1 MEMVLRC
8 RAVAASLLLFLFL
21 FGGADAAL
29 AQTDLKAAPL
39 SPVTV
44 QVMPAKAHPAASV
57 IRFDPVKAT
66 NAYLAQVSGAARQR
80 SDSYFEGGY
89 VLILVDTL
97 YAIAVSALLL
107 WSGLSAKMRNIA
119 QRLTRSRFLQVP
131 VYVALF
137 VVITT
142 ILTFPLTYYEE
153 FLREHAYGLS
163 NQNFGQWFGD
173 FLTVFGVQLV
183 IFAIALTLIYTV
195 VRAAPRTWWAWGTV
209 VAFVMI
215 AAISTIEPV
224 FIAPLLNHYTP
235 LPDSPIKE
243 KILALAK
250 GNGIPVDN
258 VYEFDASRQ
267 SKRIS
272 ANVSGMFGTT
282 RISLNDNLMKR
293 CNPRQIQAVLGHE
306 MGHYVLNHDLIGLTW
321 FGLVI
326 LVAFLFLNWGFRVL
340 AGIFGG
346 DWDVRTIDDPA
357 GLPLLTAL
365 FAFFL
370 FLATPVTNTITRTLE
385 AQADIFGLNAARQPD
400 GFATSALK
408 LGEYRKLDPSSLE
421 EFIFYDHPSGHT
433 RIWTAMRWKAW
444 HLNDPDIKA
453 GPVSPQ

>member
-1 MEMVLRC
+1 MGSRRGALG
-8 RAVAASLLLFLFL
+8 AAILVFVFF
-21 FGGADAAL
+21 FGGVAGAL
-29 AQTDLKAAPL
+29 AQTDLTAAPVSHISVNNL
-39 SPVTV
+39 
-44 QVMPAKAHPAASV
+44 PASTHPAAPA
-57 IRFDPVKAT
+57 IKFDPVKAT
-66 NAYLAQVSGAARQR
+66 NAYLAQISGAARQR

-89 VLILVDTL
+89 VLILVDTI
-97 YAIAVSALLL
+97 YSIAVSALLL
-107 WSGLSAKMRNIA
+107 WSGISVRMRNIA
-119 QRLTRSRFLQVP
+119 QRLTRSRFFQVP
-131 VYVALF
+131 IYVAMF
-137 VVITT
+137 VIITT
-142 ILTFPLTYYEE
+142 ILTFPMTVYEE

-173 FLTVFGVQLV
+173 FAIEFGVQLV
-183 IFAIALTLIYTV
+183 IFAIALTLIYAV
-195 VRAAPRTWWAWGTV
+195 IRAAPRMWWAWGTV
-209 VAFVMI
+209 VAFVLI
-215 AAISTIEPV
+215 AGISTVEPV

-235 LPDSPIKE
+235 LAESPIKD

-250 GNGIPVDN
+250 ANGIPVDN

-282 RISLNDNLMKR
+282 RVSLNDNLMNR
-293 CNPRQIQAVLGHE
+293 SGPREILAVLGHE

-326 LVAFLFLNWGFRVL
+326 LVAFLFLQWGFGVL

-346 DWDVRTIDDPA
+346 NWNVRAIDDPA
-357 GLPLLTAL
+357 GLPVLSALIAL
-365 FAFFL
+365 FFF
-370 FLATPVTNTITRTLE
+370 FATPVTNTITRTLE

-400 GFATSALK
+400 GFATATLK
-408 LGEYRKLDPSSLE
+408 LSEYRKLDPSPLE

-444 HLNDPDIKA
+444 HLNDPDIKS